1 MTLKDVPDG
10 VTCYVDAT
18 IFYYHIVN
26 TPPLSDDCSDFLERV
41 ERGQLTGVTS
51 SVAVSEATHKVMLTE
66 VVARHCVDRKGLIAR
81 IKRHPELLDGL
92 TEHQKASATV
102 RGLGLTV
109 EPVTL
114 ELLARSAEL
123 SPQLHLLTND
133 ALTFAAMEKLGVTHI
148 ATNDDDF
155 DSVSGIKVFKPT
167 RT

>member
-1 MTLKDVPDG
+1 MTLKDIPDG

-41 ERGQLTGVTS
+41 EMRYLMGVTS
-51 SVAVSEATHKVMLTE
+51 IVAVSEATHKVMLTE
-66 VVARHCVDRKGLIAR
+66 VVARHGVDRKGLIAR
-81 IKRHPELLDGL
+81 IKRHPGLLDGL
-92 TEHQKASATV
+92 TKHQKVAATV
-102 RGLGLTV
+102 RHLGLTV
-109 EPVTL
+109 EPVTF
-114 ELLARSAEL
+114 ELLARSTEI

-133 ALTFAAMEKLGVTHI
+133 ALTFSVMEKLGVTHL

-155 DSVSGIKVFKPT
+155 ASVSGIKVFKPT

>member
-1 MTLKDVPDG
+1 MTLKGVPDG

-41 ERGQLTGVTS
+41 ERRHLTGVTS
-51 SVAVSEATHKVMLTE
+51 AVAVSEATHKVMLTE
-66 VVARHCVDRKGLIAR
+66 VVARHGVDRKGLIAR

-92 TEHQKASATV
+92 IEHQKVSATV
-102 RGLGLTV
+102 RGLGLTA

-133 ALTFAAMEKLGVTHI
+133 ALTFAVMEKLGVTYI